1 MVGNEDI
8 RHKPMSS
15 FHFSGAGSKVPPVVI
30 KATSFEEATE
40 MWRAMERAAEK
51 PTIAQPKTSG
61 IL

>member
-1 MVGNEDI
+1 MISNDQVKQ
-8 RHKPMSS
+8 RPMSA

-51 PTIAQPKTSG
+51 PTIAQPKTSE